1 MSYPFSAT
9 ARPCA
14 LLTLTIL
21 ATSCLS
27 LPTYADDTVSS
38 AVAPVIVSATRV
50 ATPAD
55 QVASSVTLI
64 TSDDIDA
71 KQERT
76 LPEVLQD
83 VPGLNLVQTGAPGG
97 TTSIFMRGTN
107 ANHTK
112 VLIDGIDVSDPSSVD
127 GSFDFSQVLASN
139 IERVEVL
146 RGPQSGLYGSDAIGG
161 VINIITK
168 TGKGPAQFTASVEG
182 GSFATFNQTA
192 GVSGGTDKYNY
203 NLNVEH
209 FHTGADP
216 VTPTDLVP
224 PGRPRND
231 DYSDNQTVSTK
242 LGANLTDNFDVGF
255 VGRYS
260 FTQLDSTS
268 DDATGPEALR
278 SENNNHEYFT
288 RGTAHLV
295 SFDGKLDQTVG
306 LGYTSYNRV
315 FVDPNATA
323 FQSFGQYE
331 GDRIK
336 ADWQGN
342 IKLAQGQTLTLG
354 LEHQLDQIDDPS
366 QPVSAQM
373 SNNAGFIQLQSA
385 FGERFFNTISLR
397 DDDNNMFGSKAT
409 YRIAP
414 AYLITE
420 TDTKLKASVGTGY
433 KAPTLDELFDNYPSF
448 GFFANPNLKPETSIG
463 YDLGFE
469 QNLFKKSVQFGS
481 TYFHNSIKNL
491 IADNASFTSTTN
503 IGRATTYGFEN
514 FVSYKPWNILTLRA
528 DYTFT
533 IAEDDIAHQELLRRP
548 KNKASLN
555 ATWQATDKLSLTGA
569 VLYTGAAIDGNRD
582 FSIARMKEGSFTT
595 ANIAAEYALTD
606 NITPYARVTN
616 LLDRRYEQPIGF
628 DQEGIGAFAGIKV
641 KY

>member
-9 ARPCA
+9 ARPCVIFIFTA
-14 LLTLTIL
+14 LTTSSLYLPL
-21 ATSCLS
+21 A
-27 LPTYADDTVSS
+27 YAND
-38 AVAPVIVSATRV
+38 AVAPVIVSATRNP
-50 ATPAD
+50 TPAD
-55 QVASSVTLI
+55 QVASSVTVI
-64 TSDDIDA
+64 TGDDIEA
-71 KQERT
+71 MQART

-83 VPGLNLVQTGAPGG
+83 VPGLNVVQTGSPGG
-97 TTSIFMRGTN
+97 NTSVFIRGTN

-112 VLIDGIDVSDPSSVD
+112 VLIDGIDASDPSSVD

-168 TGKGPAQFTASVEG
+168 TGKGPAQFTASAEG

-192 GVSGGTDKYNY
+192 GVSGSTDKFNY
-203 NLNVEH
+203 NLNVAH
-209 FHTGADP
+209 YHSAADP

-231 DYSDNQTVSTK
+231 DYYDNQTVSTK

-255 VGRYS
+255 VGRYV
-260 FTQLDSTS
+260 FTQLDNTS
-268 DDATGPEALR
+268 DDASGPEALR

-295 SFDGKLDQTVG
+295 SFDGVLDQTFG
-306 LGYTSYNRV
+306 LGYTDYHRDI
-315 FVDPNATA
+315 VDPNPTA
-323 FQSFGQYE
+323 YSSFGEYG
-331 GDRIK
+331 GDRVK

-342 IKLAQGQTLTLG
+342 IKLTQGQTLTLG
-354 LEHQLDQIDDPS
+354 AEHQLDQIDDPG
-366 QPVSAQM
+366 QVSAQM
-373 SNNAGFIQLQSA
+373 SNNAADIHLQSA

-397 DDDNNMFGSKAT
+397 DDDNDKFGNHGT
-409 YRIAP
+409 WRIAP
-414 AYLITE
+414 AVLFPE
-420 TDTKLKASVGTGY
+420 TDTKLKASLGTGF

-463 YDLGFE
+463 YDFGFE
-469 QNLFKKSVQFGS
+469 QNLWKKAVQFGS

-491 IADNASFTSTTN
+491 IADNTDFTSYTN

-533 IAEDDIAHQELLRRP
+533 IAEDDIAHQELIRRP

-569 VLYTGAAIDGNRD
+569 VLYTGASIDGNRD
-582 FSIARMKEGSFTT
+582 FTITRMKEGSFTT

-616 LLDRRYEQPIGF
+616 LFDRHYEQPIGF